1 MYNQDFSTKAFM
13 RTYTDINKLV
23 AKGRSVVFVAD
34 GRGSTDE
41 RDTKLYL
48 EHLATKFRSTGIPV
62 LQHEGVPLQT
72 LNAWNL
78 GEQYKPNGVLLVQ
91 VPLFATGVRLRADR
105 AVWVGRV
112 PEETSYR
119 YGIYS
124 QSMSRCDSAT
134 RMCDRFHYLSGE
146 LQGA

>member
-1 MYNQDFSTKAFM
+1 MKSELNALLAT
-13 RTYTDINKLV
+13 V
-23 AKGRSVVFVAD
+23 AIGRSVVFAPNIRVAEKLASEIKATQVPV
-34 GRGSTDE
+34 RRHLDE
-41 RDTKLYL
+41 DVP
-48 EHLATKFRSTGIPV
+48 LAT
-62 LQHEGVPLQT
+62 
-72 LNAWNL
+72 LNDWNL
-78 GEQYKPNGVLLVQ
+78 GDRFKPKGVLMLVT
-91 VPLFATGVRLRADR
+91 PMFATGVRLRADR